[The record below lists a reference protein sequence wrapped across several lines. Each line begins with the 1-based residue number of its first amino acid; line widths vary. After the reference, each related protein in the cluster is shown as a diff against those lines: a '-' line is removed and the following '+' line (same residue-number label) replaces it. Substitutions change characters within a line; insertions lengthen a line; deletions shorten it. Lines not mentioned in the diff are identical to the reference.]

1 MKAVSLSTLG
11 DQPAVAET
19 AVALLSG
26 LIDYAGLFP
35 PASLG
40 MGAAVANYDAYLRGE
55 YSWMLGRFIVPVARL
70 AEFETAFA
78 DLRAAGFE
86 SGSSSSSSSSSS
98 CSCSCSWGLSALPGA
113 DISGDVSRIRE
124 FNDRFAAGHSTREAG
139 IESIEVR
146 IASVAE
152 IGRVAALIPE
162 DIETY
167 FEIPLTAAVGDCIA
181 AVADCGRR
189 AKIRTGGETA
199 DKFPAAASVVEFM
212 RLCAVNGAA
221 FKATAGL
228 HHPIRSAHR
237 LTYQAD
243 SPTGMMHGFLNVF
256 LAAAFLRAGIDAELA
271 VELMDEQSAAAFQF
285 DSKSVVWRGNRL
297 GLDDILMARREFAIS
312 FGSCSFTEPVEDLR
326 ALRLLPRSAHETRA

>member
-1 MKAVSLSTLG
+1 MKAGLPSMIG
-11 DQPAVAET
+11 DQTAVAES

-40 MGAAVANYDAYLRGE
+40 LAAAVANYDAYLRGE

-70 AEFETAFA
+70 AEFEEALA
-78 DLRAAGFE
+78 DLPAAGLE
-86 SGSSSSSSSSSS
+86 SGSSSSSSR
-98 CSCSCSWGLSALPGA
+98 SWGLSVLPGT
-113 DISGDVSRIRE
+113 DILGDVLRVRE
-124 FNDRFAAGHSTREAG
+124 LNDRLASRRSARDVG
-139 IESIEVR
+139 IESIEVK
-146 IASVAE
+146 ITSAAE
-152 IGRVAALIPE
+152 IEQVSALIPTG
-162 DIETY
+162 IETY
-167 FEIPLTAAVGDCIA
+167 FEIPLTPSVGECIA

-212 RLCAVNGAA
+212 RLCAANGAA

-228 HHPIRSAHR
+228 HHPIRSPHR

-256 LAAAFLRAGIDAELA
+256 LAAAFLRAGTNFELA
-271 VELMDEQSAAAFQF
+271 VELMDEQSVDAFQF
-285 DSKSVVWRGNRL
+285 DSTGVVWRGNRL
-297 GLDDILMARREFAIS
+297 DLNDTLAARSNFAIS
-312 FGSCSFTEPVEDLR
+312 FGSCSFAEPVEDLQ
-326 ALRLLPRSAHETRA
+326 ALRLLPQSAHKTRA

>member
-1 MKAVSLSTLG
+1 MKAFSLSMSG
-11 DQPAVAET
+11 DQAVVAESAT
-19 AVALLSG
+19 ALLSG

-40 MGAAVANYDAYLRGE
+40 IAAAVANYDAYLSGE

-70 AEFETAFA
+70 EEFQSALA
-78 DLRAAGFE
+78 DLPAALE
-86 SGSSSSSSSSSS
+86 SASSS
-98 CSCSCSWGLSALPGA
+98 SWGLSVLPGA
-113 DISGDVSRIRE
+113 DVVADVSRIRE
-124 FNDRFAAGHSTREAG
+124 FNDRLGVGNSTRRVR

-146 IASVAE
+146 IASAVE
-152 IGRVAALIPE
+152 IEPLSALIPA
-162 DIETY
+162 ETEIY
-167 FEIPLTAAVGDCIA
+167 FEIPLTADVGDCIA

-212 RLCAVNGAA
+212 RLCAAKGVA

-256 LAAAFLRAGIDAELA
+256 LAAAFLRAGMDARLA
-271 VELMDEQSAAAFQF
+271 ADLVNEQSASAFRV
-285 DSKSVVWRGNRL
+285 DSTTVVWRENRL
-297 GLDDILMARREFAIS
+297 SLDDILAARRNFAIS

-326 ALRLLPRSAHETRA
+326 GLCLLPQSNR